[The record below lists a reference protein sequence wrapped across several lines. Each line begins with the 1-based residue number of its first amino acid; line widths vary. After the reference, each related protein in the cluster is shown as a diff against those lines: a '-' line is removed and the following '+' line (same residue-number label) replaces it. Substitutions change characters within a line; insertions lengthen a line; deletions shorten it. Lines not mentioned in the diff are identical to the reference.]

1 MIIGSGPSGL
11 ECARVLLKA
20 GHKVTIAEAEKEAG
34 GRIVKEASPPGL
46 GEWIRVRDYR
56 MNEINQNSNSEIY
69 YSSRLNASDIKN
81 FEADNI
87 IFATGSYWRRDG
99 VGSSNPHSF
108 FIGSFQSLYT
118 G

>member
-1 MIIGSGPSGL
+1 
-11 ECARVLLKA
+11 
-20 GHKVTIAEAEKEAG
+20 
-34 GRIVKEASPPGL
+34 
-46 GEWIRVRDYR
+46 

-69 YSSRLNASDIKN
+69 YSSRLNALDIKN

-108 FIGSFQSLYT
+108 SLDRFNLYT
-118 G
+118 PDDIFKITWKLNQEPL